1 MKRPVPDAI
10 DILDEPVAA
19 GRMVESA
26 ALRGSRLEQLRLT
39 DEDLAALKRQGT
51 VQIEHRDNRSIAK
64 VRFRRGGK
72 QMVRYIG
79 GAEAGRQVEEELRRW
94 QAVHRKC
101 RAMLGL
107 AKITRAALRGS
118 KKVLAPYL
126 EQIGYR
132 YHGWA
137 IRRWREPPPHS
148 ARP

>member
-79 GAEAGRQVEEELRRW
+79 GAEAGRQV
-94 QAVHRKC
+94 
-101 RAMLGL
+101 GL